1 VNSLSVS
8 NPPHMTLVEPAPRWG
23 GIGMGA
29 DGKFRIDGSALKAGY
44 KCSTAATLR
53 YGWGLTA
60 KAEKAALLAGTAFH
74 KAAAEHLLGV
84 ELSQAL
90 WHFDAIYKDWAQVN
104 VAADD
109 KLAWMNTRL
118 ITQKWI
124 EAHPLEGEGAV
135 RGWPFAVTHVE
146 VPFEVPLTTVEGVEV
161 LFVGRMDVV
170 GEYLGGY
177 VVVDHKTTGFINA
190 MWTDQWAMDGQV
202 TGYIWAARQLL
213 RDKPVVGAF
222 INGVQFSKLPNDG
235 ARKCKDHGVKYAE
248 CGPMHA
254 KWEVVGL
261 LERNAVMVEN
271 WLAEAVP
278 MAEGL
283 YRLWKAVGADMEV
296 LPQLQMEGMFTGEC
310 RWCEFRK
317 GVCEVGRRPGVAR
330 AGLEFAPWN
339 PLEG

>member
-1 VNSLSVS
+1 
-8 NPPHMTLVEPAPRWG
+8 
-23 GIGMGA
+23 MGA

-90 WHFDAIYKDWAQVN
+90 WHFDTIYKDWAQVN

-146 VPFEVPLTTVEGVEV
+146 VPFEVPLTEVDGVEV

-213 RDKPVVGAF
+213 AGQAGGGGVHQWGPV
-222 INGVQFSKLPNDG
+222 Q
-235 ARKCKDHGVKYAE
+235 
-248 CGPMHA
+248 
-254 KWEVVGL
+254 
-261 LERNAVMVEN
+261 
-271 WLAEAVP
+271 
-278 MAEGL
+278 
-283 YRLWKAVGADMEV
+283 
-296 LPQLQMEGMFTGEC
+296 Q
-310 RWCEFRK
+310 
-317 GVCEVGRRPGVAR
+317 VAQ
-330 AGLEFAPWN
+330 
-339 PLEG
+339 